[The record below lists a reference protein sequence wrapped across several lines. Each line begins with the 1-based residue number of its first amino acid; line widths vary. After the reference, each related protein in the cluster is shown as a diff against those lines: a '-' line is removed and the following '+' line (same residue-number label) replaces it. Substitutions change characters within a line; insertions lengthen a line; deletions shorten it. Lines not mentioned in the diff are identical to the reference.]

1 MKTKTKLTL
10 TGLLTTI
17 LVIGVMAWT
26 SMTIVDPFTPGN
38 AADEAA
44 QAGTYMYAYK
54 IPEEGE
60 WSISIGGPY
69 TYTAPDGFTITITIT
84 NNNGYTFDW
93 SATSPIGAVIV
104 KGGNWNEGQG
114 KNQIVHRPANVF
126 YYDPQAYS
134 DTGLYAPLNGNTP
147 DPDDTFFISHA
158 TFCWNPEVTEHRY
171 ETAFAYGGEYA
182 TPFIGYNNFHRWG
195 WTNGISEGDYT
206 FEVWA
211 GAGQNDFTKGTL
223 VGTVDIAYHSGVVTA
238 TFHLNSGV
246 IFKQDSLG
254 HDIIHIYADY
264 GMFPLLSNNNPTVA
278 PGQYYIATGL
288 SGPIYVIVQAE
299 VGIPI

>member
-1 MKTKTKLTL
+1 MKTKILLTV
-10 TGLLTTI
+10 TGLLISTLI
-17 LVIGVMAWT
+17 LGTMAWT
-26 SMTIVDPFTPGN
+26 YIVYKDPFTPGN
-38 AADEAA
+38 AASEAA
-44 QAGTYMYAYK
+44 QVGTYMYAYK
-54 IPEEGE
+54 IDS
-60 WSISIGGPY
+60 WSSSTGG
-69 TYTAPDGFTITITIT
+69 TYMATFPDGTVNYITISS
-84 NNNGYTFDW
+84 NNGTHFDW
-93 SATSPIGAVIV
+93 TSTLPIGAVIV
-104 KGGNWNEGQG
+104 KGAAGGGGPNSNRA
-114 KNQIVHRPANVF
+114 VV
-126 YYDPQAYS
+126 YYYEPQATS
-134 DTGLYAPLNGNTP
+134 DTGLHDWNFTTGGPHPQLKYY
-147 DPDDTFFISHA
+147 DISHV
-158 TFCWNPEVTEHRY
+158 TFCWNPEVTVYCY
-171 ETAFAYGGEYA
+171 ETAFAYGGSYA

-299 VGIPI
+299 VGIPVPP